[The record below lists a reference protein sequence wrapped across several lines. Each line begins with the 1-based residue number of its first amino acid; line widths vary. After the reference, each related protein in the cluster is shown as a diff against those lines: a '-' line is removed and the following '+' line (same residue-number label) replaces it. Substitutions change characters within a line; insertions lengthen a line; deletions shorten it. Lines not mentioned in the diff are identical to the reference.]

1 VQFVPEKK
9 QVLPGFGL
17 TMGYTVTYLSFIVLI
32 PLTALFF
39 KSFQS
44 GWDAFVMAATSP
56 RVMAAYRFS
65 FGCAFAA
72 AILNTLFGLLTA
84 WTLVR
89 YEFPGRRLIDML
101 VDVPFALPT
110 AVAGIALTAAYA
122 ADGPVGSVL
131 AKFGI
136 TAVFNGVGVTIA
148 MMFVG
153 LPFVVRTVQPVLED
167 LDADLEEAAASLGA
181 GRGRVFRWVILPHLM
196 PALVTGFSLS
206 FARAVGEYG
215 SIVFI
220 AGNLPYRTEIAPL
233 LIIAKLEEYDYSGA
247 AAIAT
252 VMLMLSFVV
261 LLSINVFQS
270 WTQRRLGME

>member
-1 VQFVPEKK
+1 MKIATPAK

-17 TMGYTVTYLSFIVLI
+17 TMGYTVMYLSLIVLI
-32 PLTALFF
+32 PLTMLFI

-44 GWDAFVMAATSP
+44 GWGAFWHAALSP
-56 RVMAAYRFS
+56 RVVAAYQFS
-65 FGCAFAA
+65 FGCAAIA
-72 AILNTLFGLLTA
+72 AIFNTFFGLLTA

-89 YEFPGRRLIDML
+89 YEFRGRRLVDML

-122 ADGPVGSVL
+122 ADGPIGSVL
-131 AKFGI
+131 AKVGI
-136 TAVFNGVGVTIA
+136 TAVFNGIGVTVA

-153 LPFVVRTVQPVLED
+153 LPFVVRTVQPVLEE
-167 LDADLEEAAASLGA
+167 LDADVEEAASSLGA
-181 GRGRVFRWVILPHLM
+181 GRLRTFLWVILPNLA
-196 PALVTGFSLS
+196 PALITGFALS

-233 LIIAKLEEYDYSGA
+233 LIIAKLEEYDYPGA
-247 AAIAT
+247 AAIA
-252 VMLMLSFVV
+252 VSMLLLSFVI
-261 LLSINVFQS
+261 LLVVNMIQA
-270 WTQRRLGME
+270 WAQRRLGVE